1 MASYEVYS
9 PIRTVQ
15 DSEGSNI
22 LNASKAALVMA
33 VVRAALLIAP
43 PSQALFSDSL
53 VKYLAILVDIQ
64 PTIER
69 KNLTAKT

>member
-15 DSEGSNI
+15 DSEGSDI

-53 VKYLAILVDIQ
+53 AKYLAILVDIQ
-64 PTIER
+64 PTIE
-69 KNLTAKT
+69 KKI